1 LATDEDCTP
10 LSNFFFFDEFRAH
23 LLQTTRSIDNDHFI
37 LEQLISSS
45 QSYPS
50 TYALWYRRGFF

>member
-1 LATDEDCTP
+1 MP
-10 LSNFFFFDEFRAH
+10 YGIGFSKSKVDEFRAH
-23 LLQTTRSIDNDHFI
+23 LLQTTRSIDSDRFI

-50 TYALWYRRGFF
+50 TPLR